1 MLKSYWEY
9 YATIKK
15 TFSYTNEILQKNQVG
30 LPEEN
35 AWSDAKKG
43 RRNSESTQ
51 AIFKRNETRA
61 YAGFMI

>member
-35 AWSDAKKG
+35 A
-43 RRNSESTQ
+43 
-51 AIFKRNETRA
+51 
-61 YAGFMI
+61 